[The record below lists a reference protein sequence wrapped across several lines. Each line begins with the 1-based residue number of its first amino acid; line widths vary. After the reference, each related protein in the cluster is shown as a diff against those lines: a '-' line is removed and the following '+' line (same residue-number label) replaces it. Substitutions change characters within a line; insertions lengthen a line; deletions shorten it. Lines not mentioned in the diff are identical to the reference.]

1 MPFIEQIIQSV
12 LVIIDSIGK
21 ILFFIIHLNLKKM
34 KKITLVTTACL
45 FGYFGAV
52 AQTTSCVDLNGYV
65 ASKNVGVTGFYNL
78 QNGFEEKAA
87 QTYHYS
93 GPGKVSQVRVY
104 GSIPGSNAVPLRVT
118 VYNVDVNGRPTS
130 AIASA
135 DQIFGP
141 SDAALGYILVSMP
154 SGGTTVNN
162 NFAIG
167 VEILNAAPWGTS
179 FQLKYTGDGEGLGAD
194 LASLAGTST
203 GHNWSSAMT
212 NFSKDGDF
220 YLVPKMTNFITSDF
234 TASSHCLSTGGT
246 VSFTNNSS
254 TTQDTMFNQIGLDNY
269 AGSNYYYSWNF
280 GDGSAVSH
288 ATSPSHTYA
297 AAGTYTVT
305 LTNTIVGWEGTC
317 NSSETMT
324 ISVGLATS
332 TTALTNVSC
341 NTGNDGSVTATAT
354 GGTSPYSYSI
364 DGGSNYQTS
373 VFNNLSA
380 GNYTLLVRD
389 AIGCTASTSF
399 TITQPSAI
407 NFTTASSTNASCGN
421 TDGSILVVATGGAGS
436 IQYQLNSG
444 VFQSSGSYSGLAAGA
459 YLVTAKDANGCT
471 KVTTVMVNNLGAPA
485 LSVLSTTNVSCHG
498 GNDGTIVLNATGGV
512 GTLQYSIN
520 GGSTFQ
526 SSGSFLGLTAGTYS
540 VMVKDASNC
549 RQGSSVVIGQP
560 SAITFSSSSVRTSC
574 FGGNDGQI
582 NVTSAIGG
590 IGTLTYSLNSGSYQS
605 GTNFSGLAA
614 GTYNISVKDAAQ
626 CIATGTV
633 VVSQPSQI
641 AISNT
646 VSPAGCFGYGNGSV
660 VSTVT
665 GGTSP
670 YSYSING
677 GDPQPT
683 SGFYDLTSGTYTVM
697 IEDANGCI
705 ATANATIIQPTQV
718 IGTATATN
726 STCGN
731 SNGGLLV
738 MASGGSG
745 SGYQYSLD
753 GVNFNTTGS
762 FPMLPAGNYFI
773 TIKDGTGCQSYLSK
787 TIFDSNGP
795 SITSSSSTDVACH
808 GGHDGSITIN
818 TVTGGTGTLLYSI
831 NGVVWSTNSSFTNLS
846 AGSYSVYV
854 KDANGCI
861 GTISVTL
868 TQPSGFVITNSVVN
882 VACHD
887 ANTGSATILAAGGA
901 GTLAYSINGT
911 TFQSSNTFS
920 NLPAGNYE
928 VIVRDI
934 ASCTGETFFTITQPT
949 EINFVTGI
957 LNVSCAGANNGAITV
972 YAYGGTGA
980 LQFSLNGTTYQSSN
994 VFTGLPGG
1002 TYNVFVKDANGCV
1015 VYHAVSVIQP
1025 DPLVIH
1031 SNVSDV
1037 SCAGGDNGVIDLTI
1051 TGGSGVNNIV
1061 WSNGAISEDI
1071 FSLEA
1076 GAYSVE
1082 VEDNN
1087 GCSTSSS
1094 FVITEPMS
1102 PIVVNAVIVNTTGS
1116 SGTIDATVTGGTT
1129 PYMYSWSNGETTQ
1142 DIGGLIPGTYTLTV
1156 TDMNGCIS
1164 TNEFVV
1170 EDTLSIT
1177 DLNSGSFDVMVYPN
1191 PSSTVATVEISGLLI
1206 EKILLV
1212 DMTGKIVYQSEANT
1226 SKVEIQTSKLEQG
1239 MYFIHLTVEGK
1250 TVLRKLNVIR

>member
-1 MPFIEQIIQSV
+1 
-12 LVIIDSIGK
+12 
-21 ILFFIIHLNLKKM
+21 M
-34 KKITLVTTACL
+34 KKITLITTACL
-45 FGYFGAV
+45 LSCFGAV
-52 AQTTSCVDLNGYV
+52 AQTSTCVDLNGYV
-65 ASKNVGVTGFYNL
+65 GSKNVGVTGFYNL
-78 QNGFEEKAA
+78 QNGFEEKAS

-104 GSIPGSNAVPLRVT
+104 GSITGSNAVPLRVT
-118 VYNVDVNGRPTS
+118 VFNVDVNGRPTS
-130 AIASA
+130 ALASV
-135 DQIFGP
+135 DEIFGP

-154 SGGTTVNN
+154 AGGTTVSND
-162 NFAIG
+162 FAIG
-167 VEILNAAPWGTS
+167 IEILNAAPWGTS

-212 NFSKDGDF
+212 NFNKNGDF
-220 YLVPKMTNFITSDF
+220 YLVPKMTNFIMPDF
-234 TASSHCLSTGGT
+234 TASSHCLSTGGS

-269 AGSNYYYSWNF
+269 TGSNYYYSWNF

-288 ATSPSHTYA
+288 STNPSHTYA
-297 AAGTYTVT
+297 TAGTYTVT
-305 LTNTIVGWEGTC
+305 LTNTLVGWEGTC

-324 ISVGLATS
+324 ISVGLATNANS
-332 TTALTNVSC
+332 ISNVSC
-341 NTGNDGSVTATAT
+341 NAGNNGSFVAAAT
-354 GGTSPYSYSI
+354 GGTSPYSYSL
-364 DGGSNYQTS
+364 DGGLNYQTS
-373 VFNNLSA
+373 AFNNLSA
-380 GNYTLLVRD
+380 GNYTLQVRD
-389 AIGCTASTSF
+389 ANGCMSTSSF

-421 TDGSILVVATGGAGS
+421 NDGSILVAAAGGAGS

-444 VFQSSGSYSGLAAGA
+444 AFQTSGSYTGLAAGA
-459 YLVTAKDANGCT
+459 YVVTAKDANGCT

-485 LSVLSTTNVSCHG
+485 LSVLSTTNVSCNG

-520 GGSTFQ
+520 GGTTFQ
-526 SSGSFLGLTAGTYS
+526 TTGSFLGLTAGTYS

-549 RQGSSVVIGQP
+549 RQSSSVIISQP
-560 SAITFSSSSVRTSC
+560 SAIAFTSTSYKTSC

-590 IGTLTYSLNSGSYQS
+590 IGTLTYSLNNGSYQS

-614 GTYNISVKDAAQ
+614 GTYTISVKDAAACVQ
-626 CIATGTV
+626 QATVIVT
-633 VVSQPSQI
+633 QPAQI
-641 AISNT
+641 MISNT
-646 VSPAGCFGYGNGSV
+646 VTAAGCYGYGNGSV
-660 VSTVT
+660 VATVT

-677 GDPQPT
+677 GEQQPT

-697 IEDANGCI
+697 VEDINGC
-705 ATANATIIQPTQV
+705 TASSNATIIQPTQV
-718 IGTATATN
+718 TATATATN

-731 SNGGLLV
+731 SNGGLLIL
-738 MASGGSG
+738 ATGGSG

-753 GVNFNTTGS
+753 GINFNSSGS
-762 FPMLPAGNYFI
+762 FSLLPAGNYFI
-773 TIKDGTGCQSYLSK
+773 TVKDGTGCKSYLSK

-808 GGHDGSITIN
+808 GGHDGSITVN

-831 NGVVWSTNSSFTNLS
+831 NGVVWSTNSTFVNLT
-846 AGSYSVYV
+846 AGAHSVYV

-868 TQPSGFVITNSVVN
+868 SEPSGFVITNSLVN
-882 VACHD
+882 VNCHD

-901 GTLAYSINGT
+901 GTLAYSIDGT

-934 ASCTGETFFTITQPT
+934 ASCMGETFFTITQPT

-957 LNVSCAGANNGAITV
+957 LNVSCAGSNNGAITV

-980 LQFSLNGTTYQSSN
+980 LVFSLNGNTYQSSN

-1002 TYNVFVKDANGCV
+1002 TYTVFVKDANGCV
-1015 VYHAVSVIQP
+1015 VNHAASVYQP
-1025 DPLVIH
+1025 DPLEIN

-1037 SCAGGDNGVIDLTI
+1037 SCSGGNNGVIDLTI
-1051 TGGSGVNNIV
+1051 TGGSGINNIV
-1061 WSNGAISEDI
+1061 WSNGSVSEDI
-1071 FSLEA
+1071 FSLNA
-1076 GAYSVE
+1076 GAYSVD

-1087 GCSTSSS
+1087 GCSATSS
-1094 FVITEPMS
+1094 FVISEPLT
-1102 PIVVNAVIVNTTGS
+1102 PIIVNAVVVNTTGT
-1116 SGTIDATVTGGTT
+1116 SGMIDATVTGGTA
-1129 PYMYSWSNGETTQ
+1129 PYTYSWSNGALSQ
-1142 DIGGLIPGTYTLTV
+1142 DIGGLTPGTYSLTV
-1156 TDMNGCIS
+1156 TDVNGCIS
-1164 TNEFVV
+1164 TNDFVV
-1170 EDTLSIT
+1170 EDALSLTAI
-1177 DLNSGSFDVMVYPN
+1177 NGGSIEVNVYPN
-1191 PSSTVATVEISGLLI
+1191 PSSDIATVEINGSTI
-1206 EKILLV
+1206 EKISLV
-1212 DMTGKIVYQSEANT
+1212 DMAGKTVFETESDV
-1226 SKVEIQTSKLEQG
+1226 SKIEIQTSSLEPG
-1239 MYFIHLTVEGK
+1239 LYFIHITVDGK
-1250 TVLRKLNVIR
+1250 TLLRKLNVIR

>member
-1 MPFIEQIIQSV
+1 
-12 LVIIDSIGK
+12 
-21 ILFFIIHLNLKKM
+21 M

-45 FGYFGAV
+45 ISCFGAM
-52 AQTTSCVDLNGYV
+52 AQTSSCVDLNGYV

-78 QNGFEEKAA
+78 QNGFEEMAA
-87 QTYHYS
+87 QTYNYS

-130 AIASA
+130 AVASA

-154 SGGTTVNN
+154 GGGTTVNN

-234 TASSHCLSTGGT
+234 SASSQCLSTGGS

-254 TTQDTMFNQIGLDNY
+254 TTQDSMFNQIGLDNY

-288 ATSPSHTYA
+288 STNPSHTYA
-297 AAGTYTVT
+297 TAGTYTVT
-305 LTNTIVGWEGTC
+305 LTNTVVGWEGTC

-324 ISVGLATS
+324 ISVGLANS
-332 TTALTNVSC
+332 ATAITNVSC
-341 NTGNDGSVTATAT
+341 NGGNNGSVVASAT
-354 GGTSPYSYSI
+354 GGTSPYSFSI
-364 DGGSNYQTS
+364 NGGSSYQAAA
-373 VFNNLSA
+373 FNNLSA
-380 GNYTLLVRD
+380 GSYTLLVRD

-399 TITQPSAI
+399 MITQPAAI

-421 TDGSILVVATGGAGS
+421 NDGSILVAATGGAGT

-444 VFQSSGSYSGLAAGA
+444 AFQSSGSYTGLAAGA

-471 KVTTVMVNNLGAPA
+471 KVTTVMVNNLGAPS

-526 SSGSFLGLTAGTYS
+526 SSGSFLGLIAGTYS

-549 RQGSSVVIGQP
+549 RQSGSVVIGQP
-560 SAITFSSSSVRTSC
+560 SAISFSSSTVRTSC

-582 NVTSAIGG
+582 NVSSAIGG
-590 IGTLTYSLNSGSYQS
+590 IGTLTYSLNSGAYQS
-605 GTNFSGLAA
+605 GTNFSGLTA
-614 GTYNISVKDAAQ
+614 GTYTISVKDAAQ
-626 CIATGTV
+626 CTATGTITV
-633 VVSQPSQI
+633 TQPAQI
-641 AISNT
+641 AISNA
-646 VSPAGCFGYGNGSV
+646 VSAAGCYGYGNGSV
-660 VSTVT
+660 VATVT
-665 GGTSP
+665 GGTTP
-670 YSYSING
+670 YLYSING

-683 SGFYDLTSGTYTVM
+683 SGFYDLTAGTYTVM
-697 IEDANGCI
+697 IEDANGCL
-705 ATANATIIQPTQV
+705 ASSNATITQPSQV

-738 MASGGSG
+738 MATGGSG
-745 SGYQYSLD
+745 SGYQFSLD

-762 FPMLPAGNYFI
+762 FSSLPAGNYFI
-773 TIKDGTGCQSYLSK
+773 TVKDGTGCQSYLSK

-831 NGVVWSTNSSFTNLS
+831 NGVVWNTNSSFVNLA
-846 AGSYSVYV
+846 AGTYSVYV

-868 TQPSGFVITNSVVN
+868 TQPSGFVITNSLVN
-882 VACHD
+882 VNCYNS
-887 ANTGSATILAAGGA
+887 NTGSATILAAGGA
-901 GTLAYSINGT
+901 GTLAYSINGS

-949 EINFVTGI
+949 AINFVTGI
-957 LNVSCAGANNGAITV
+957 LNVSCSGASNGAITV
-972 YAYGGTGA
+972 YAYGGTGS

-1002 TYNVFVKDANGCV
+1002 TYNVYVKDANGCV
-1015 VYHAVSVIQP
+1015 VNHAVSVIQP
-1025 DPLVIH
+1025 DPLVIN
-1031 SNVSDV
+1031 SNVTDV
-1037 SCAGGDNGVIDLTI
+1037 SCAGGDNGVIDLAI
-1051 TGGSGVNNIV
+1051 TGGSGVNSIV

-1071 FSLEA
+1071 FGLEA

-1087 GCSTSSS
+1087 GCSASSS
-1094 FVITEPMS
+1094 FVITEPLS

-1116 SGTIDATVTGGTT
+1116 SGMIDATVTGGTA
-1129 PYMYSWSNGETTQ
+1129 PYVYSWSNGATSQ
-1142 DIGGLIPGTYTLTV
+1142 DLGGLTPGTYSLTV
-1156 TDMNGCIS
+1156 TDVNGCIS
-1164 TNEFVV
+1164 TNDFVV
-1170 EDTLSIT
+1170 EDTLSIS
-1177 DLNSGSFDVMVYPN
+1177 DLSGSLADVIVYPN
-1191 PSSTVATVEISGLLI
+1191 PSSTIATVESNGSTI
-1206 EKILLV
+1206 EKVRLM
-1212 DMTGKIVYQSEANT
+1212 DMSGKIVFQTETEAL
-1226 SKVEIQTSKLEQG
+1226 KVEIQTASLEQG
-1239 MYFIHLTVEGK
+1239 MYFVHVTVEGK
-1250 TVLRKLNVIR
+1250 TTLRKLNVIR